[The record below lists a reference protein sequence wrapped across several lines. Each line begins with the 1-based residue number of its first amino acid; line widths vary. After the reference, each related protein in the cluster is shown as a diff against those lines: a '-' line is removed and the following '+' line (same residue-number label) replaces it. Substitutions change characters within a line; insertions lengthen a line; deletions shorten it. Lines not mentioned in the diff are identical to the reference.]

1 MSGVVGSGRGLKS
14 DAPESDQGFMTGDR
28 GARAVLEIHSRF
40 VGRRDGT
47 RINRRIE
54 IVLRIAGNA
63 FTAETVNISR
73 SGVLLRM
80 KSGLADQGLN
90 LPYFALQVQCHF
102 ADGCEAILSGHDKP
116 IKAKV
121 VRATE
126 REGHLLVAFRFDKP
140 LSAKACE
147 ALGIPSRR

>member
-1 MSGVVGSGRGLKS
+1 MT
-14 DAPESDQGFMTGDR
+14 TGD
-28 GARAVLEIHSRF
+28 GAAQAVLEIHSHLA
-40 VGRRDGT
+40 GRRDGT
-47 RINRRIE
+47 RIDRRIE
-54 IVLRIAGNA
+54 IVLRIAGNT

-73 SGVLLRM
+73 SGVLLGM

-116 IKAKV
+116 VTAKI

-126 REGHLLVAFRFDKP
+126 REGHLLVAFRFDKRLP
-140 LSAKACE
+140 PKVCK
-147 ALGIPSRR
+147 ALGIPVSGDDSPEPAQE